1 MRLIIITSGVLFAVA
16 IILAIVFASIRRVVA
31 GRKRVMNFADVEKT
45 MGPNFPN
52 PSFDAEEDWS
62 VAMVADEWTESPLHQ
77 MIKQRRR
84 STSCGSD
91 DMGRERQQVAN
102 LPGMT
107 LFVVVFA

>member
-1 MRLIIITSGVLFAVA
+1 
-16 IILAIVFASIRRVVA
+16 
-31 GRKRVMNFADVEKT
+31 

-102 LPGMT
+102 L
-107 LFVVVFA
+107 LLLLLHSVVVSSVRMLVPFFS